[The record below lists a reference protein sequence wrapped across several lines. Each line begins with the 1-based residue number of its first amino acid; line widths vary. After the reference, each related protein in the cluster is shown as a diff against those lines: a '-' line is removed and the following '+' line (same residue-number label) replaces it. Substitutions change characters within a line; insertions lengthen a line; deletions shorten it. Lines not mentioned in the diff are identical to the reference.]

1 MTKSNN
7 QKVSFNLR
15 LILLMLLSAFCHQPV
30 QAATVTGKIANNVA
44 DGVLIPQPK
53 RVVFNKQSFA
63 IKASTQITYDRANL
77 ANAEYLQ
84 AELLRIYQIECKLS
98 VAGSST
104 AKNHIS
110 LKVVKTGT
118 SVPQKADGYALS
130 VGKDGVTLTSRGV
143 VGVFYGIQTL
153 KQLLHREAAGLSASG
168 CQITDEPAM
177 AWRGVYLNLRS
188 INRSSESMKSMK
200 NLINSFAALKMNTLF
215 FELSDNIIYDRQK
228 FPAMEHQ
235 ALSKA
240 QVKELVNYAKSLHFE
255 VIPAFQMLSH
265 AVWILSNPAN
275 FPLLEDPEHDNGWST
290 NWCPSHPGV
299 DALVKDVLEETI
311 EIFEPKYVHI
321 CMDEINY
328 GPYGMCERCRT
339 QNPSELLLRTI
350 KRMYDINASKGVKT
364 MMWHDTL
371 LPTGQY
377 MVGTT
382 DKARGWEIID
392 KLPKDILMVDWD
404 YEIYTAES
412 QKRLKYFT
420 DKGFPVVGA
429 TFYSPVAIQGFAQ
442 ALAKEPASLGLF
454 DTLWSYVGSW
464 ALPQDVAPEAW
475 SAVLLTGQYAWNP
488 AAPKLSEI
496 RYDPIYQI
504 SKIIRPDKEPTNWSA
519 VPLDKYYNYR
529 IADSADSWPKY
540 GVENA
545 VHKLL
550 GSDIQSGQ
558 VRFRLANQD
567 AAKNVIL
574 LSAEPDDAL
583 PKGPVSIELN
593 KTASRLALL
602 ITCNLPLDRDSLA
615 HWSRVISHP
624 LVAKARLDY
633 TDGTSADL
641 EFRYRWNVTDWNSKF
656 GVFDGRIAVTA
667 ETESGSRI
675 QLIRTDWVNPHP
687 EKSIK
692 SISIES
698 QNSSGMSL
706 AVFAISISAVQE

>member
-1 MTKSNN
+1 MS
-7 QKVSFNLR
+7 
-15 LILLMLLSAFCHQPV
+15 LSQTRRHIQHLTMVALALVTAFGTMPV
-30 QAATVTGKIANNVA
+30 GAAPRPVVVNNVA
-44 DGVLIPQPK
+44 DDVLIPQPK
-53 RVVFNKQSFA
+53 RVVFQKQSFA
-63 IKASTQITYDRANL
+63 MDTSTVISYDEANL

-84 AELLRIYQIECKLS
+84 SELQRLYQLECKIGKT
-98 VAGSST
+98 GSST
-104 AKNHIS
+104 AKNQIS
-110 LKVVKTGT
+110 LQIAKTGK
-118 SVPQKADGYALS
+118 SLPQKADGYALAVNS
-130 VGKDGVTLTSRGV
+130 NGVTLASKGV

-153 KQLLHREAAGLSASG
+153 KQLLSQHGAQLSAKG
-168 CQITDEPAM
+168 CQVTDEPAM

-188 INRSSESMKSMK
+188 INRSPESMKSMK

-215 FELSDNIIYDRQK
+215 FEISDNILYDRQK
-228 FPAMEHQ
+228 FPAMAAQ
-235 ALSKA
+235 ALTKA
-240 QVKELVNYAKSLHFE
+240 QAKELVNYAKSLHFE
-255 VIPAFQMLSH
+255 VIPALQMLSH

-275 FPLLEDPEHDNGWST
+275 YSLLEDPEHDNGWAT
-290 NWCPSHPGV
+290 AWCPSNPAT
-299 DALVKDVLEETI
+299 DILVKDMLEETI

-328 GPYGMCERCRT
+328 GPYGMCDLCKK
-339 QNPSELLLRTI
+339 QNPSEMLLRTI
-350 KRMYDINASKGVKT
+350 TRMHDINASKGVKT

-404 YEIYTAES
+404 YDTFTAES
-412 QKRLKYFT
+412 QKRLNYFT
-420 DKGFPVVGA
+420 QKGFPVAGA
-429 TFYSPVAIQGFAQ
+429 TFYSPIAIQGFAQ
-442 ALAKEPASLGLF
+442 ALAKEPAVLGLF
-454 DTLWSYVGSW
+454 DTLWSYAGSW
-464 ALPQDVAPEAW
+464 AVPQDIAPEAW

-504 SKIIRPDKEPTNWSA
+504 AKIIRPDIEPTNWSA
-519 VPLDKYYNYR
+519 VPLDQYFNTR
-529 IADSADSWPKY
+529 ITNGADSWPKY
-540 GVENA
+540 GAENA

-558 VRFRLANQD
+558 VRFRLATEA

-583 PKGPVSIELN
+583 SKGPVTIEIN
-593 KTASRLALL
+593 KKAPRLAML

-615 HWSRVISHP
+615 HWSRVTSHP

-633 TDGTSADL
+633 TDGTSAEM

-656 GVFDGRIAVTA
+656 GVFDGRIATTA

-675 QLIRTDWVNPHP
+675 QLIRTDWVNPYP

-692 SISIES
+692 DISIES

-706 AVFAISISAVQE
+706 AVFAISIAAAQE

>member
-1 MTKSNN
+1 MS
-7 QKVSFNLR
+7 
-15 LILLMLLSAFCHQPV
+15 LSHTSRNASHPFIVALALVTAFCTMPV
-30 QAATVTGKIANNVA
+30 SAALRPGVINNVA

-53 RVVFNKQSFA
+53 QVSYNKQSFP
-63 IKASTQITYDRANL
+63 INTSTIISYDEANL

-84 AELLRIYQIECKLS
+84 SELRRLYQLECKITK
-98 VAGSST
+98 AGSST
-104 AKNHIS
+104 AKNQIS
-110 LKVVKTGT
+110 LHIAKTGKAL
-118 SVPQKADGYALS
+118 PQKTDGYTLT
-130 VGKDGVTLTSRGV
+130 VNNNGVTLASRGL

-153 KQLLHREAAGLSASG
+153 KQLLSQHGVELLAKG
-168 CQITDEPAM
+168 CQVTDEPAM

-188 INRSSESMKSMK
+188 INRSPESMQSMK

-240 QVKELVNYAKSLHFE
+240 QAKELVNYAKSLHFE
-255 VIPAFQMLSH
+255 VIPALQMLSH
-265 AVWILSNPAN
+265 SVWILSNPAN

-328 GPYGMCERCRT
+328 GPYAMCERCKT
-339 QNPSELLLRTI
+339 QNPSELLYRSI

-412 QKRLKYFT
+412 QKRLRYFT

-504 SKIIRPDKEPTNWSA
+504 SKIIRPDKEPTDWSS
-519 VPLDKYYNYR
+519 VPLAKYYNYR
-529 IADSADSWPKY
+529 ITNSADSWPKY
-540 GVENA
+540 GAENA
-545 VHKLL
+545 VHKVL

-558 VRFRLANQD
+558 VRFRLAGQD

-583 PKGPVSIELN
+583 PKGPVTIALN
-593 KTASRLALL
+593 KKASRLALL

-615 HWSRVISHP
+615 HWSRVTSHP
-624 LVAKARLDY
+624 LVAKARLEY

-687 EKSIK
+687 GKSIK
-692 SISIES
+692 NISIES

-706 AVFAISISAVQE
+706 AVFAISISAAQE